1 MYHDFFILSSADG
14 HLSCFH
20 VLAIVNIAA
29 VNIGLH
35 VSVSISESVGY
46 MSRAGIAESYINFI
60 PSFKKN
66 LHSIFQSGYIN
77 LHSCQQC
84 KNVPFSPHPVQH
96 LPSVDFLM
104 MTILTSVG

>member
-35 VSVSISESVGY
+35 VSVSILESVGY
-46 MSRAGIAESYINFI
+46 ISRAGNAGSYINFI
-60 PSFKKN
+60 PSF
-66 LHSIFQSGYIN
+66 
-77 LHSCQQC
+77 
-84 KNVPFSPHPVQH
+84 
-96 LPSVDFLM
+96 
-104 MTILTSVG
+104 